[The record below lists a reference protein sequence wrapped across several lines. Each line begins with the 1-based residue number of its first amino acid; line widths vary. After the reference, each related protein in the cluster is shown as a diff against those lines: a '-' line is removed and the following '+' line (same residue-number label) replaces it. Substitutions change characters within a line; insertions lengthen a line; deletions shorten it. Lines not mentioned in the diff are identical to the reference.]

1 MAIDLNADV
10 GESFGDWC
18 TDDAAILRLVTSA
31 SVACGGHCGDATT
44 MRRTVDLAV
53 ENGVSVGAHV
63 SYADLEGFGRRFV
76 DLAPDDLADLVAEQI
91 GALHDVATAAG
102 TRVRY
107 VKPHGALY
115 NTVVRHTAQAEAVVR
130 GIGRCDLDLAVV
142 ALPGGELARL
152 AAEAGVRVVG
162 EAFLDRAYGD
172 DATLVPRGEPGAVLH
187 DTGEIASRA
196 VDLSLRGTVVAQSGV
211 PLAVDAQTLC
221 LHGDTDGAAQ
231 MLAEVRRALQA
242 AGVEVRSFA

>member
-10 GESFGDWC
+10 GESRGDWR

-44 MRRTVDLAV
+44 MHRTVDLAV

-63 SYADLEGFGRRFV
+63 SYADVEGFGRRFV
-76 DLAPDDLADLVAEQI
+76 DLAPDELADLVAEQI
-91 GALHDVATAAG
+91 GALHDAATAAG

-115 NTVVRHTAQAEAVVR
+115 NTVVHHTAQAEAVVR
-130 GIGRCDLDLAVV
+130 GIVRCDLGLAVV

-152 AAEAGVRVVG
+152 AGDSGVRVVG
-162 EAFLDRAYGD
+162 EAFLDRAYRD
-172 DATLVPRGEPGAVLH
+172 DATLVPRSEPGAVLH
-187 DTGEIASRA
+187 GTDEIASRA
-196 VDLSLRGTVVAQSGV
+196 VGLALRGEVVAQSGV

-221 LHGDTDGAAQ
+221 LDGDTDVAAQ
-231 MLAEVRRALQA
+231 MLVAVRRALEA